1 MEIENVETLRSIINN
16 QNKLIDFL
24 YKEQD
29 RLIEQIKELQ
39 EKIEL
44 FCENED

>member
-1 MEIENVETLRSIINN
+1 MEIENIETLRSIINN

-29 RLIEQIKELQ
+29 RLIEQIEELQ

-44 FCENED
+44 LCENED